1 MTQITKSIFNDKT
14 RKMIVNLGI
23 KKGKINNKSSPQL
36 TRLHN
41 SLLMS
46 IVKTPES
53 NLSNVEGGYDM
64 RKVRTS
70 LAKSSLRLFLC
81 SMRAMYNRELIM
93 EKNFSC

>member
-41 SLLMS
+41 SLLMR
-46 IVKTPES
+46 IFDTPEKD
-53 NLSNVEGGYDM
+53 LSNVEGKAGT

-70 LAKSSLRLFLC
+70 LVKSYSTL
-81 SMRAMYNRELIM
+81 
-93 EKNFSC
+93 FSC